1 MFMNLRLPSLAFSL
15 SFLAHAGAPF
25 STLRLPESGI
35 QPQAIA
41 DDAGTIHVVYFKG
54 DPKAGDL
61 YYVQVK
67 GTRFTSAVR
76 VNSQAG
82 SAIAMGTIRGAQVAL
97 GKAGRVHV
105 AWNGSSA
112 AMPKGPVNPE
122 SGDAGSPMLY
132 SRMDASGVFEPQRNL
147 MKKTFG
153 LDGGGS
159 IAADRDGNVYV
170 VWHGKLPGAA
180 KGEAGRQM
188 WIAAS
193 GDSGKTFADEKAAW
207 NGNVGACGCC
217 GTAAFAAKNG
227 DLYLLFRSATEEVH
241 RDIYML
247 RSSNHGASFEG
258 RLLDRWDINACPM
271 SSMSLVQD
279 GASVIGSWE
288 TAGQV
293 FHAPL
298 ILGKGPAR
306 KQAPVGEGKRKHPRL
321 AVNGKGDRLLVW
333 TDGTGWQK
341 GGSLAWEVLRK
352 DGSKDVGAISDGAA
366 VWSFAAVV
374 AGGDG
379 RFVLIY

>member
-271 SSMSLVQD
+271 SSMSIVQD
-279 GASVIGSWE
+279 GASVTGSWE

-298 ILGKGPAR
+298 ILGKGPAK
-306 KQAPVGEGKRKHPRL
+306 KQAPDGEGKRKHPRL

-352 DGSKDVGAISDGAA
+352 DGSKDAGAISDGAA